1 MKGGRG
7 LSPFLFKNFLGGKMQ
22 EIIDFIRENQLNFKN
37 RTELAR
43 NVSEGLNM
51 DFTQAYTTIGQM
63 IADGE
68 LIVEGSDKIAL
79 PEALG
84 LRRGVLIGNSKGF
97 AFCKFT
103 DEGDI
108 PDVFIPPTALKNALH
123 KDTVFV
129 KVRKNGERT
138 EGEVV
143 KIIERNDKNIVGTL
157 DVVNDKLAFVKPD
170 DTRIWKDILVRNH
183 KKFKIGPN
191 DKVVCRIT
199 RYNNGDKNPQG
210 VITEVLGLNGDPKV
224 EMLAIIRE
232 NELYAEFEPEVLAE
246 ARKIPQK
253 VSMEEKRGRRDFT
266 DLDIVTIDGEDTKD
280 IDDAVSIEEHA
291 DGHFTLGVHI
301 ADVSHYVKPNSPLD
315 QEAYKR
321 GTSVYFP
328 GEVYPMLPK
337 ELSNGICSLN
347 PKVERLTLSVIMQID
362 EHGKVYDYEIC
373 EGLIR
378 SREQMTYTDVF
389 AILNDDPETC
399 KKYAYLVDK
408 FKSMQKLHR
417 ILLKCREKRG
427 ALNFDLPECEF
438 VLDDAGHVLDVKL
451 HERNEAHMLIESFML
466 IANET
471 VAHACDKEK
480 IPFLFRVHE
489 QPDSEKMFDF
499 FQFAGQF
506 GYKVADNPERVTP
519 KDLSRLLHEIE
530 GKDCES
536 LLNSVMLR
544 SLQKARYAT
553 KNLGHFGIA
562 AVDYCHFTSPI
573 RRYPDLFIHRMI
585 KKFYLRNKDK
595 KEMEKWGEFA
605 EEAAILTSER
615 EKLAETAERQVDDL
629 KKADFMQ
636 NKVGEVYLGTVTGC
650 SSFGVFVGLDNTVE
664 GMCPIEDLPPD
675 NYVLMEKLFK
685 LSGTKHDY
693 QLGQKV
699 WVMVD
704 SVSLRRRQINF
715 KILDKKPVSN
725 Y

>member
-1 MKGGRG
+1 
-7 LSPFLFKNFLGGKMQ
+7 
-22 EIIDFIRENQLNFKN
+22 
-37 RTELAR
+37 
-43 NVSEGLNM
+43 
-51 DFTQAYTTIGQM
+51 
-63 IADGE
+63 
-68 LIVEGSDKIAL
+68 LIVEGSDKLAL

-84 LRRGVLIGNSKGF
+84 LRKGILMGNARGF

-103 DEGDI
+103 DEGEL

-123 KDTVFV
+123 HDTVLV
-129 KVRKNGERT
+129 KVRTNGDRT

-143 KIIERNDKNIVGTL
+143 KIVERNSKNIVGTL
-157 DVVNDKLAFVKPD
+157 DVVNDRLAFVKPD
-170 DTRIWKDILVRNH
+170 DTRIFKDILVRNH
-183 KKFKIGPN
+183 KKFKIKPN
-191 DKVVCRIT
+191 DKIVCRIT
-199 RYNNGDKNPQG
+199 RYNTGDKNPQG

-246 ARKIPQK
+246 AKTMPQS
-253 VSMEEKRGRRDFT
+253 VSKEAKQGRRDFT
-266 DLDIVTIDGEDTKD
+266 HLDIVTIDGADTRD
-280 IDDAVSIEEHA
+280 IDDAVSIQEHP

-347 PKVERLTLSVIMQID
+347 PKVERLTLSVIMEID
-362 EHGKVYDYEIC
+362 EKGKVFDYEIC
-373 EGLIR
+373 EGVIK
-378 SREQMTYTDVF
+378 SREQMTYDDVF
-389 AILNDDPETC
+389 AILNDEPETC
-399 KKYAYLVDK
+399 AKYANLVDK

-417 ILLKCREKRG
+417 LLIKRREHRG
-427 ALNFDLPECEF
+427 ALNFDLPECKFEM
-438 VLDDAGHVLDVKL
+438 DEAGHVLDVKL
-451 HERNEAHMLIESFML
+451 FERNEAHLLIESFML

-471 VAHACDKEK
+471 VALACNAEK
-480 IPFLFRVHE
+480 IPFLYRVHE
-489 QPDSEKMFDF
+489 QPDGEKMFDF

-519 KDLSRLLHEIE
+519 KDLQRLLKQVE
-530 GKDCES
+530 GKTCEP
-536 LLNSVMLR
+536 LINSVMLR

-585 KKFYLRNKDK
+585 KKFFLRNKDK
-595 KEMEKWGEFA
+595 KEMEFYAEFA
-605 EEAAILTSER
+605 EEAALITSER
-615 EKLAETAERQVDDL
+615 EKLAESAEREVDDL

-636 NKVGEVYLGTVTGC
+636 DKVGQIYEGTVTGC
-650 SSFGVFVGLDNTVE
+650 TNFGVFVALPNTVE
-664 GMCPIEDLPPD
+664 GMCPLENLPDD
-675 NYVLMEKLFK
+675 NYILMEKLFK
-685 LSGTKHDY
+685 LAGTKHDY

-699 WVMVD
+699 VVEVE
-704 SVSLRRRQINF
+704 SVNLRKRQINF
-715 KILDKKPVSN
+715 KILDKKPIS
-725 Y
+725 